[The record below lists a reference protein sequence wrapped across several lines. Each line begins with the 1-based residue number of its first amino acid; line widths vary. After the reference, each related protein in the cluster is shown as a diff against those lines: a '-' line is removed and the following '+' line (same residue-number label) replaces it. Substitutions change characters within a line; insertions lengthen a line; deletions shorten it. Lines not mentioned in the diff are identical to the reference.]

1 MNTVMAASP
10 LWYLARA
17 SGTVSL
23 VLLTASVLGGILT
36 WSRWGSPAWPRI
48 LTTGFHR
55 NVSLLA
61 IGFVTLHVLT
71 NVLDGYA
78 PIRFLDA
85 VLPFGSAYRPL
96 WLGFGAVAFDLLL
109 LVIVTSLLR
118 RRLGWRRWRVIHW
131 AAYACWPIALVHA
144 FGTGSDPRHS
154 WFTAVAVV
162 CTTAVLS
169 ATAARIVRARSG
181 SRGLRVAFA
190 ASGFVVTAVIATW
203 ATIGP
208 LETGWAAQAG
218 TPSALLARSSAAT
231 LPAVPFTLPL
241 EGTVAGDKV
250 SGSAVTLDIDGN
262 VGSGEAKMRI
272 LITGETSGQDIV
284 PSQIDVNYGS
294 SRDPSEFTGL
304 GQVVS
309 SGVILAKVDDGSKT
323 LDLTIELQLDLS
335 SGTASGTVA
344 GRTAV

>member
-1 MNTVMAASP
+1 MTTVIAASP

-36 WSRWGSPAWPRI
+36 WSRWGSPTWPRI

-61 IGFVTLHVLT
+61 IGFVVLHVLT

-78 PIRFLDA
+78 PIRFIDA

-109 LVIVTSLLR
+109 LVIVTSLLQ
-118 RRLGWRRWRVIHW
+118 RRLGWKRWRVIHW
-131 AAYACWPIALVHA
+131 TAYACWPIALVHA

-162 CTTAVLS
+162 CTAAVLS
-169 ATAARIVRARSG
+169 ATVARIVRARSG
-181 SRGLRVAFA
+181 SRGLRVAFGTGA
-190 ASGFVVTAVIATW
+190 LVVTAMVATW
-203 ATIGP
+203 AMVGP
-208 LETGWAAQAG
+208 LESGWAARAG
-218 TPSALLARSSAAT
+218 TPSVLLARASAAR
-231 LPAVPFTLPL
+231 LPTVPFTLPL
-241 EGTVAGDKV
+241 DGTVAGDTA

-262 VGSGEAKMRI
+262 VGGGEAKMRI

-284 PSQIDVNYGS
+284 PSRIDVSYGS
-294 SRDPSEFTGL
+294 TRDPSEFTGS
-304 GQVVS
+304 GQVES
-309 SGVILAKVDDGSKT
+309 TGVILAKVDNGSST

-335 SGTASGTVA
+335 SGSASGSVV
-344 GRTAV
+344 GRTAA